1 MPKDNRTS
9 NLKVNINE
17 KYEKDQIIKIMTGQS
32 IIKPQ
37 PSYSSRYYS
46 FAQKS
51 LALKSLSCRNQLIDF
66 HYKTIEGLLQDTHF

>member
-46 FAQKS
+46 LF
-51 LALKSLSCRNQLIDF
+51 RN
-66 HYKTIEGLLQDTHF
+66 LLH

>member
-17 KYEKDQIIKIMTGQS
+17 KFEKDQIIKIMTGQS

-46 FAQKS
+46 LF
-51 LALKSLSCRNQLIDF
+51 RNPL
-66 HYKTIEGLLQDTHF
+66 H